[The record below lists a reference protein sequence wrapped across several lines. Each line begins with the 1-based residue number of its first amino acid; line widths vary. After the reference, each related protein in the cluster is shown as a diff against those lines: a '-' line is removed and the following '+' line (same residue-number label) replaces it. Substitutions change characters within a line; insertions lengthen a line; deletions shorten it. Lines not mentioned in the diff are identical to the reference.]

1 MATAAAPILSDIK
14 KAYHRSWWALVIRGL
29 FAVAVGVLILWKPLD
44 SVAVF
49 ALVIAYWAL
58 FTGFVNI
65 VHAFEVKSFFQQW
78 WVMLLSGLVSV
89 GFGIAALMYYPALSL
104 SFAVVWVAWW
114 LMVTGILGVYGAM
127 QERRLGASWGWT
139 AAAGVVSI
147 LASGFALL
155 MPPATLAAIMSLIAA
170 FALVSGVVLLIG
182 AFKLRAA
189 VPL

>member
-1 MATAAAPILSDIK
+1 MATAASPILGDIK
-14 KAYHRSWWALVIRGL
+14 KAYHRSWWAMVIRGL
-29 FAVAVGVLILWKPLD
+29 FSIAVGVLVIWKPLD

-49 ALVIAYWAL
+49 ALVVAYCAL
-58 FTGFVNI
+58 FTGVVNM
-65 VHAFEVKSFFQQW
+65 VHAFDVKPFFKQW

-89 GFGIAALMYYPALSL
+89 VFGIAALVYYPALSL

-114 LMVTGILGVYGAM
+114 LMLTGILGVYGAM
-127 QERRLGASWGWT
+127 QERQLGAPWGWT
-139 AAAGVVSI
+139 AAAGVLSI

-155 MPPATLAAIMSLIAA
+155 APPATLAAIMSLIAA

-182 AFKLRAA
+182 AFKLRSA

>member
-1 MATAAAPILSDIK
+1 MATAASPILGDIK
-14 KAYHRSWWALVIRGL
+14 KAYHRSWWAMVIRGL
-29 FAVAVGVLILWKPLD
+29 FSIAVGVLVIWKPLD

-49 ALVIAYWAL
+49 ALVVAYWAL
-58 FTGFVNI
+58 FTGVVNM
-65 VHAFEVKSFFQQW
+65 VHAFDVKPFFKQW

-89 GFGIAALMYYPALSL
+89 VFGIAALVYYPALSL

-114 LMVTGILGVYGAM
+114 LMLTGILGVYGAM
-127 QERRLGASWGWT
+127 QERQLGAPWGWT
-139 AAAGVVSI
+139 AAAGVLSI

-155 MPPATLAAIMSLIAA
+155 APPATLAAIMSLIAA

-182 AFKLRAA
+182 AFKLRSA